1 MHERIVEILM
11 FLVSELKSNKQLND
25 IDVSFL
31 TKSGYTQSEISTA
44 FSWLF
49 DRMSVGQHVVKPSAQ
64 RESSFR
70 FLNEPEKMVINPEAF
85 GYLLQSRELGLL
97 RNSDVEIIIERIM
110 AAGFSNIGVPEI
122 KSFVAGILF
131 DSNNH
136 HPFGS
141 QISLESDDTI
151 H

>member
-31 TKSGYTQSEISTA
+31 TKNGYTQSEISTA

-49 DRMSVGQHVVKPSAQ
+49 ERMSIGQPVEAMGTRAEASYRH
-64 RESSFR
+64 
-70 FLNEPEKMVINPEAF
+70 LNDPERMVISREGY
-85 GYLLQSRELGLL
+85 GYLLQCRQLGLL
-97 RNSDVEIIIERIM
+97 RNVDVETIIDRIM
-110 AAGFSNIGVPEI
+110 AAGFSNIGVPEM

-131 DSNNH
+131 DSNS
-136 HPFGS
+136 PGLYGG
-141 QISLESDDTI
+141 QITLEHDDTI

>member
-44 FSWLF
+44 FTWLF
-49 DRMSVGQHVVKPSAQ
+49 ERMAVGQPVATSGTRA
-64 RESSFR
+64 EASFR
-70 FLNEPEKMVINPEAF
+70 YLNDAEKMVISREGF
-85 GYLLQSRELGLL
+85 GYLLQCRQLGLL
-97 RNSDVEIIIERIM
+97 RNSDIELIVDRIM
-110 AAGFSNIGVPEI
+110 AAGFSNIGVPEM

-131 DSNNH
+131 DSNN
-136 HPFGS
+136 PSPYGG
-141 QISLESDDTI
+141 QISLEIGDTV

>member
-11 FLVSELKSNKQLND
+11 FLVSELKTNKQLND

-49 DRMSVGQHVVKPSAQ
+49 DRMSVGQHLVPSSSQSAQ
-64 RESSFR
+64 SFR
-70 FLNEPEKMVINPEAF
+70 FLNETEKMVINADAF
-85 GYLLQSRELGLL
+85 GYLIQSCQLGLL
-97 RNSDVEIIIERIM
+97 RNSDLETIIDRIM

-131 DSNNH
+131 DPRSH
-136 HPFGS
+136 GSVGS
-141 QISLESDDTI
+141 QISLQSDDTI

>member
-11 FLVSELKSNKQLND
+11 FLVSELKTNKQLND

-49 DRMSVGQHVVKPSAQ
+49 ERMSVGQHVVPSGPQ
-64 RESSFR
+64 SETSFR
-70 FLNEPEKMVINPEAF
+70 FLNETEKMVINPEAF
-85 GYLLQSRELGLL
+85 GYLLQSCQLGLL
-97 RNSDVEIIIERIM
+97 RNSDLEIIIDRIM

-122 KSFVAGILF
+122 KSFVAGILS
-131 DSNNH
+131 DSLGRNGVGN
-136 HPFGS
+136 